1 MSKSYMNKIRVY
13 LNQSNNRELK
23 GYANDMNG
31 AIYFSDS
38 YSVIRLFDDS
48 YVRKQRLE
56 IMETFD
62 RAKKYEHSVVE
73 HFRKFENQNFNQ
85 FTRVVETI
93 KEDNKVYNKYD
104 ENSKIRF
111 DYTMILRIARIVGKN
126 ENVSIFTSKENE
138 NAICIVGQYGVAFL
152 LGCRV
157 Y

>member
-1 MSKSYMNKIRVY
+1 MSKTYMNKIRVY
-13 LNQSNNRELK
+13 LNQSNNNKLK
-23 GYANDMNG
+23 GYITSQEG

-56 IMETFD
+56 IFETFD
-62 RAKKYEHSVVE
+62 RVDMYGSSIIK
-73 HFRKFENQNFNQ
+73 HFKNFENQNFNQ

-93 KEDNKVYNKYD
+93 KEDNKEYNKYD
-104 ENSKIRF
+104 ENSKVRF

>member
-13 LNQSNNRELK
+13 LNQSNNKGLK

-31 AIYFSDS
+31 AIYFSDG

-62 RAKKYEHSVVE
+62 RVRGYEHSIVK
-73 HFRKFENQNFNQ
+73 HFRNFENQNFNQ
-85 FTRVVETI
+85 FTRVVDTI

-111 DYTMILRIARIVGKN
+111 DYTMILRITRIVGKN